1 MECSSEVASLQ
12 GAVASL
18 HRAMA
23 LLEEERTAAVDKAAA
38 MEEAAQVQ
46 LARAAARAEASQ
58 VQVRDLE
65 VAVEAAQAQVKELE
79 VQVAE
84 GTQVQLARAAARAEA
99 SQVQVRDLEVAV
111 EAAQAQMKELEV
123 QVAEGTAAKSQ
134 CAHAQVQRD
143 SLHRFMYMVHG
154 SFMEEYRKPA
164 LAGQRSHIKDC
175 FLVGDRFL
183 DTLFQFE
190 RAMIHGECEYRLEY
204 DEWIYW

>member
-46 LARAAARAEASQ
+46 LARAAARAEASH
-58 VQVRDLE
+58 VQVRDSE
-65 VAVEAAQAQVKELE
+65 VAVEAAQTQVKELE

-111 EAAQAQMKELEV
+111 EAAQPAQMKELEV

-190 RAMIHGECEYRLEY
+190 RALIHGEREYRLEY
-204 DEWIYW
+204 EE

>member
-38 MEEAAQVQ
+38 MEEAAP
-46 LARAAARAEASQ
+46 
-58 VQVRDLE
+58 
-65 VAVEAAQAQVKELE
+65 
-79 VQVAE
+79 
-84 GTQVQLARAAARAEA
+84 VQLARAAARAEA

-190 RAMIHGECEYRLEY
+190 RALIHGEREYRLEY
-204 DEWIYW
+204 DE

>member
-1 MECSSEVASLQ
+1 M
-12 GAVASL
+12 
-18 HRAMA
+18 
-23 LLEEERTAAVDKAAA
+23 
-38 MEEAAQVQ
+38 Q

-154 SFMEEYRKPA
+154 GFMEEYWKPA
-164 LAGQRSHIKDC
+164 LAAKGPTSRTAFSLVIG
-175 FLVGDRFL
+175 FL
-183 DTLFQFE
+183 
-190 RAMIHGECEYRLEY
+190 IHSSSLNVR
-204 DEWIYW
+204 